1 MLILSDGFYVV
12 CSASLELLMPATFR
26 HISPVINELLSDTC
40 CECQLAC
47 LHIANYTRPDIAFA
61 VSYLARS
68 VNSLTTVKFARD
80 VDVIKYL
87 HGTADY
93 GLYVGGKSPD

>member
-61 VSYLARS
+61 VSYLARF
-68 VNSLTTVKFARD
+68 VSLTRVTFERV
-80 VDVIKYL
+80 VDVIKDL